1 MAQIATTIR
10 MDSELKSEFDSL
22 CEEFG
27 MSFNT
32 AFNIFAKA
40 VVRSRSIPFRIEVI
54 KEDSADTGRKAFEA
68 LRKEAMSSSDLS
80 HDEIN
85 RVIKGARASSK

>member
-10 MDSELKSEFDSL
+10 MDSELKNELNCL

-27 MSFNT
+27 MSINT

-54 KEDSADTGRKAFEA
+54 KNDSCTDGRMAFEA
-68 LRKEAMSSSDLS
+68 LREDAKSLPDISL
-80 HDEIN
+80 DEIN
-85 RVIKGARASSK
+85 SEIKVSRASSK

>member
-10 MDSELKSEFDSL
+10 MDSELKSKFDKM

-27 MSFNT
+27 MSINT

-40 VVRSRSIPFRIEVI
+40 VVRSRSIPFKIEADDDAHASGLSAFY
-54 KEDSADTGRKAFEA
+54 KLRDQAKDSDITLNEVNEEIAHYRK
-68 LRKEAMSSSDLS
+68 
-80 HDEIN
+80 
-85 RVIKGARASSK
+85 SKL

>member
-10 MDSELKSEFDSL
+10 MDSELKGKFDCL

-27 MSFNT
+27 MSINT

-40 VVRSRSIPFRIEVI
+40 VVRTRSIPFAIETEEAYTSG
-54 KEDSADTGRKAFEA
+54 KLRNAFEK
-68 LRKEAMSSSDLS
+68 LREEASDMDISL
-80 HDEIN
+80 DEIN
-85 RVIKGARASSK
+85 SEISKHRSERK